1 MRRLRYNV
9 AVSLDGF
16 IVGPNGESDWILMD
30 PTIDFKALFDEFDTL
45 LMGRKTF
52 EEWMKLGTGGLE
64 TGKKIIVV
72 SRTLLKGEYPGTQYA
87 IIRDDVVRQVEAL
100 KAESGKDIW
109 LFGGGELFR
118 QLLDARLV
126 DTVELAV
133 IPIFLSRGVPVLAPG
148 LRSGLLHLAE
158 SKILKSGI
166 AMLTYHTTPAS

>member
-16 IVGPNGESDWILMD
+16 IAGPNGESDWILMD
-30 PTIDFKALFDEFDTL
+30 PTIDFQALFDQFDTL

-52 EEWMKLGTGGLE
+52 EEWLKLGTGGLE
-64 TGKKIIVV
+64 NGKRIVVV
-72 SRTLLKGEYPGTQYA
+72 SRTLQKEEYQGTQYT
-87 IIRDDVVRQVEAL
+87 IIKDDVVRQVETL

-109 LFGGGELFR
+109 LFGGGQLFR
-118 QLLDARLV
+118 ELLDARLV
-126 DTVELAV
+126 DTVELAL

-148 LRSGLLHLAE
+148 VQSELLHLAE

-166 AMLTYHTTPAS
+166 AMLTYRTTPSS